1 MSSIKEYRHEIW
13 SQRDAEINF
22 LCPDCGHPASAF
34 LKIPG
39 DQDEHL
45 RRFPAPTMRIRTI
58 GL

>member
-34 LKIPG
+34 HPG
-39 DQDEHL
+39 IKTSSS
-45 RRFPAPTMRIRTI
+45 RRSPASTMRIRTI
-58 GL
+58 GQ